1 MIPPPP
7 VARGKKNPL
16 SRHGSRQGRERS
28 DAPLRGVPGL
38 RSVMGVEE
46 RRGGEGRIWG
56 EWREEDEKLI
66 RYGRGRLR
74 ETKGGETR

>member
-1 MIPPPP
+1 
-7 VARGKKNPL
+7 
-16 SRHGSRQGRERS
+16 
-28 DAPLRGVPGL
+28 
-38 RSVMGVEE
+38 MGVEE